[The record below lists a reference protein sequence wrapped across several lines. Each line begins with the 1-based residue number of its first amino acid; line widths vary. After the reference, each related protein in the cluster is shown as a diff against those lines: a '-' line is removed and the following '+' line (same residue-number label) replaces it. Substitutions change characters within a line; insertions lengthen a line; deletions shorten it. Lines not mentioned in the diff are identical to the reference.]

1 MCVKTAIKA
10 STLCS
15 IPAVLGFGGGML
27 SVMAPRLFGAVL
39 LVAVIGGGVAAYRGS
54 LKAGRGENAYDV
66 EQVKVVAGA
75 MLALSL
81 LFGLWTGIAFSA
93 GLGLLPA
100 GVLVSLATALLAA
113 FTLTFVRRLLARE
126 VTWAEQWMQRFL
138 PEAAASKDGEVATR
152 H

>member
-15 IPAVLGFGGGML
+15 IPALVGFGGGVL
-27 SVMAPRLFGAVL
+27 SVAAPKVFGVAL
-39 LVAVIGGGVAAYRGS
+39 LVAVIGGGFAAYRGS
-54 LKAGRGENAYDV
+54 VKAASGANAFDV
-66 EQVKVVAGA
+66 EQVRVVAGA

-81 LFGLWTGIAFSA
+81 IFGLWTGIAFSA

-100 GVLVSLATALLAA
+100 GVLVSLGTALLAA

-126 VTWAEQWMQRFL
+126 VTWAEQWMQKFL
-138 PEAAASKDGEVATR
+138 PEAAASNDGEVATR